1 MSLINDGFLN
11 IAPHIYSNW
20 QREELNERLKKVDL
34 ALVDVDD
41 CIYPGTT
48 NLALLRNLFLILLH
62 RGRYKIFFR
71 LMRCLPIL
79 LLMKCLQLLNFGVDN
94 CRLILFFSRMVSNI
108 PLSYLQTA
116 VQPIPSN
123 SFPGAKETLTILSR
137 KSKTGLIS
145 LGPEV
150 ILEEYKRQFRDG
162 GIPLIDFY
170 DGTQV
175 NLLKP
180 IDKSRRARERIE
192 EFKAKMP
199 LVIGHNRD
207 DLGMIKVVKRQGGFV
222 LGFNPSREV
231 AKQCDIIVRA
241 KDWQPLAGYL
251 QPLLSNER

>member
-1 MSLINDGFLN
+1 MQE
-11 IAPHIYSNW
+11 IAAHIYSHW
-20 QREELNERLKKVDL
+20 QKEELNERLKKVDL
-34 ALVDVDD
+34 TLVDMDD

-48 NLALLRNLFLILLH
+48 NLTLLRNLSLILLQQD
-62 RGRYKIFFR
+62 RYKIFFR
-71 LMRCLPIL
+71 LMTYLPVL
-79 LLMKCLQLLNFGVDN
+79 LLMKCLQLLDLGVDN

-137 KSKTGLIS
+137 KSKIGLIS
-145 LGPEV
+145 LGLSIV
-150 ILEEYKRQFRDG
+150 LEEYKKQFRDG

-175 NLLKP
+175 NRLKS
-180 IDKSRRARERIE
+180 IDKSKRVRGRIE

-207 DLGMIKVVKRQGGFV
+207 DLGMIKVVKEQGGLVF
-222 LGFNPSREV
+222 GFNPSREV

-241 KDWQPLAGYL
+241 KDWRPLAGYL
-251 QPLLSNER
+251 QPLLGDERKNE